1 MRRRRQE
8 RLARNLNEWGEGG
21 RLKRASE
28 TDAFRATILWRFD
41 GCETNQ
47 NGTSA
52 ANTWE
57 MLSLCT
63 REFVWGILIDCKRGL
78 LIFDCD

>member
-1 MRRRRQE
+1 MRRRQE
-8 RLARNLNEWGEGG
+8 RLARDLKEWGEGG

-28 TDAFRATILWRFD
+28 TDVFRATVLGRFD
-41 GCETNQ
+41 GCETLQ

-57 MLSLCT
+57 MLS
-63 REFVWGILIDCKRGL
+63 
-78 LIFDCD
+78 